1 MSCLESLGWKKSLAS
16 NNSPVALLTATCSSP
31 LAHPQQ
37 CSDSPC
43 MLGGNWDVRGGFG
56 GDRVKYTQTVVYHW
70 AEMKGKL
77 LEGEEVKELKSQ
89 DVGYTERRSYP
100 VRYRNSLNVF
110 YLLGGILFAFLG
122 KRMENSKFMLMLSR
136 LYRLA
141 RGPQWSG
148 AMT

>member
-1 MSCLESLGWKKSLAS
+1 
-16 NNSPVALLTATCSSP
+16 
-31 LAHPQQ
+31 
-37 CSDSPC
+37 
-43 MLGGNWDVRGGFG
+43 
-56 GDRVKYTQTVVYHW
+56 
-70 AEMKGKL
+70 MKGKL